1 MALCALP
8 AHSLALRHTRA
19 ALREPSRRVAA
30 VARCTRARR
39 SSGGRREG
47 DRSSSCAGEEANAS
61 AEQQQQQQQLLEL
74 LMEVMDRV
82 LGNPDLLEL
91 CLAPLDASEL
101 PRAACVSPP

>member
-1 MALCALP
+1 MG
-8 AHSLALRHTRA
+8 
-19 ALREPSRRVAA
+19 
-30 VARCTRARR
+30 RCTRARR

-61 AEQQQQQQQLLEL
+61 AEQQQQQLLEL

-101 PRAACVSPP
+101 LRAACVSPP